1 MCARITPEE
10 PLVREHCLAGTALVP
25 GWHMFCF
32 FVCAPR
38 IDRLPAILAERTAS
52 SPRCGASVRKYRYGG
67 RMATLFLVAARPH
80 CRPPPLEKARLAT
93 GLFFLH
99 VCFGVNEGRVVGR
112 PTDQA
117 PTPPYRT
124 HGRWEGLLL
133 SRHISG
139 WRNIFVVFLKGH
151 PRTPQAFSCCF
162 VEQAARSPECGAPVR
177 QYRQGARTGTII
189 LVATRPLCRP
199 PPQDRAFMATGLL
212 LDSPPSR

>member
-1 MCARITPEE
+1 MGGGTRVLCARITPEE

-93 GLFFLH
+93 GLFFFTRLLR
-99 VCFGVNEGRVVGR
+99 GERGESGLAANR
-112 PTDQA
+112 PSTH
-117 PTPPYRT
+117 PTLPNAWT
-124 HGRWEGLLL
+124 LG
-133 SRHISG
+133 
-139 WRNIFVVFLKGH
+139 
-151 PRTPQAFSCCF
+151 
-162 VEQAARSPECGAPVR
+162 GAPPLTPY
-177 QYRQGARTGTII
+177 QW
-189 LVATRPLCRP
+189 VA
-199 PPQDRAFMATGLL
+199 
-212 LDSPPSR
+212 